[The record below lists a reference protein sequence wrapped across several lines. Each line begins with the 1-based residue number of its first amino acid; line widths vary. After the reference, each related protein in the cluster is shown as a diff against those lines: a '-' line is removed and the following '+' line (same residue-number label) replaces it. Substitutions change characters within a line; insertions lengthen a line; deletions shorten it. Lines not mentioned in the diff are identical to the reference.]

1 MPASVEEIREYLEGY
16 DEQKYIVGIESSYR
30 DNKIHLIVH
39 DPENGKSIEK
49 HRLKP
54 FLWMK
59 SPDMTIFYGG
69 DRRTLKSKMR
79 EYKIK
84 FIPLSTEDE
93 NGENVSRLENGYKF
107 LVQCRGTYGD
117 LLNFFKEGGMGVYDE
132 EYRSNFLAISPTEQ
146 FLIQTGKRLFKGME
160 DYNEVHRLSF
170 DLETTGLDPHVCRIF
185 QIGVKDNRGFQHVLS
200 IDGNDDE
207 SLDARESEAIVT
219 FFKIIN
225 HLKPSIISG
234 YNSENFDWYF
244 FVVRCEKL
252 GINIEKI
259 AKTLGPIPFY
269 RKKQTLKMG
278 PEMEYYE
285 QTHMWGYNIM
295 DVYHAV
301 RRAQAINSSIK
312 QAGLKYITKYS
323 NAAKPNRVYVQG
335 DKIGK
340 TYADKENDYWLNEE
354 NGEWGIIKD
363 NVLPEGT
370 TKLKGCDII
379 ERYLIDDLW
388 ETEKVDDIFNQA
400 TYLLSK
406 VLPTSF
412 MRSST
417 MGTAATWK
425 LLMLGWYYRN
435 GIAIPHTLDNR
446 RFIGGLSR
454 LLEVGYSQNVVKFD
468 FASLYPSI
476 QLTHDV
482 FTDCDVMGA
491 MRGLLQYNYDY
502 RNKYKELKNEY
513 AEKGDYEKSA
523 YYDKKQLPLK
533 ILNNGMFG
541 SISAPNVFPWGD
553 TDMGEKIT
561 CTGRQY
567 LRHMIRFFNSK
578 GFKPLVGDSVTYDTP
593 IYVRYKTDK
602 QYIDIIPICDLFNE
616 SSEFL
621 DNEKLRDFEEKQFEV
636 LTRNGWKEI
645 KYVYRHETDKNI
657 HRITT
662 KDRLLNVTEDHS
674 LFQNGIEIKPSSLKR
689 TDKIDIYE
697 LPLNNDPT
705 IEINEDVAF
714 LYGFFLGD
722 GSSICSSRKQKYKSR
737 KTGIVKYNKG
747 KRSDWK
753 ISNTR
758 IELLEKLQ
766 QILKNEFSIEGIIK
780 DHTKSS
786 GVYNLVVHNS
796 VFTKTFCK
804 NFYTS
809 YREKKIPMIILN
821 STKEI
826 KMSFINGVFNSDG
839 YGDTI
844 ETCSDIG
851 MKSQVAMSGIS
862 LLLKELDIEYKI
874 KTRKDKQNFINFNL
888 KNGNRNNSSFT
899 NKTKKK
905 SDEVWK
911 NEIIINK
918 DKNNYVYDISTED
931 GTFVC
936 GIGGIIAHNT
946 DGFNFSVP
954 KDVDKYVYT
963 SNGNHR
969 FNKLGKTYKGMDAVV
984 AEYNDKY
991 MKGVMGLDV
1000 DEICQATIN
1009 IARKNYADLID
1020 GKVKL
1025 VGNSIKS
1032 KKMPTYIAEFIDNGI
1047 RLLLD
1052 GDGYGFVNEY
1062 YETVEMI
1069 YNQEIPL
1076 SKIANKARVRISV
1089 EDYKKKM
1096 KTKNKSGGAMAK
1108 QAHMELIIS
1117 EGLNVDLGDTIY
1129 YVNTG
1134 TKKSHGDVQK
1144 INRPKKGWNDNQIQM
1159 YFSENDDYEEKKR
1172 FLLKNGWEMSW
1183 SDDNWVR
1190 KDSKNKEANTGIPT
1204 DMAYRQSLG
1213 ESVVALNCKLIPNSV
1228 IENDPDATGEYNID
1242 RYLDAFNKRVKPLLV
1257 CFDPSLRDDILV
1269 SNPSDRKYYTRQELE
1284 LTSGQPFKEGD
1295 QDKLDE
1301 LLTITDE
1308 ELEFWNKIGVSP
1320 TYMFEDYGIDDEF
1333 SYDIKT
1339 QRTVV
1344 Q

>member
-1 MPASVEEIREYLEGY
+1 MYTKYNNRIIMPASVEEIRDYLEGY

-49 HRLKP
+49 HKLKP
-54 FLWMK
+54 FIWMK

-84 FIPLSTEDE
+84 FIPLSTQDE

-132 EYRSNFLAISPTEQ
+132 EHRDNFLAISPTEQ

-160 DYNEVHRLSF
+160 EYNEVHRLSF

-200 IDGNDDE
+200 IDGDNDDD
-207 SLDARESEAIVT
+207 LDARESEAIVT

-244 FVVRCEKL
+244 FVVRCQKL

-363 NVLPEGT
+363 NILPEGT

-502 RNKYKELKNEY
+502 RNKYKELKNDY

-578 GFKPLVGDSVTYDTP
+578 GFKPLVGD
-593 IYVRYKTDK
+593 
-602 QYIDIIPICDLFNE
+602 
-616 SSEFL
+616 
-621 DNEKLRDFEEKQFEV
+621 
-636 LTRNGWKEI
+636 
-645 KYVYRHETDKNI
+645 
-657 HRITT
+657 
-662 KDRLLNVTEDHS
+662 
-674 LFQNGIEIKPSSLKR
+674 
-689 TDKIDIYE
+689 
-697 LPLNNDPT
+697 
-705 IEINEDVAF
+705 
-714 LYGFFLGD
+714 
-722 GSSICSSRKQKYKSR
+722 
-737 KTGIVKYNKG
+737 
-747 KRSDWK
+747 
-753 ISNTR
+753 
-758 IELLEKLQ
+758 
-766 QILKNEFSIEGIIK
+766 
-780 DHTKSS
+780 
-786 GVYNLVVHNS
+786 
-796 VFTKTFCK
+796 
-804 NFYTS
+804 
-809 YREKKIPMIILN
+809 
-821 STKEI
+821 
-826 KMSFINGVFNSDG
+826 
-839 YGDTI
+839 
-844 ETCSDIG
+844 
-851 MKSQVAMSGIS
+851 
-862 LLLKELDIEYKI
+862 
-874 KTRKDKQNFINFNL
+874 
-888 KNGNRNNSSFT
+888 
-899 NKTKKK
+899 
-905 SDEVWK
+905 
-911 NEIIINK
+911 
-918 DKNNYVYDISTED
+918 
-931 GTFVC
+931 
-936 GIGGIIAHNT
+936 T

-1089 EDYKKKM
+1089 SEYKKKM
-1096 KTKNKSGGAMAK
+1096 NTTNKSGGAMAR
-1108 QAHMELIIS
+1108 QAHMELIMN
-1117 EGLNVDLGDTIY
+1117 EKLNVDLGDTIY

-1144 INRPKKGWNDNQIQM
+1144 KTHKNPKYTAKDLQM
-1159 YFSENDDYEEKKR
+1159 QMSFDGKVAKDAILKEE
-1172 FLLKNGWEMSW
+1172 
-1183 SDDNWVR
+1183 
-1190 KDSKNKEANTGIPT
+1190 II
-1204 DMAYRQSLG
+1204 
-1213 ESVVALNCKLIPNSV
+1213 LNCKLIPNTL
-1228 IENDPDATGEYNID
+1228 IENDPNATGEYNVD

-1308 ELEFWNKIGVSP
+1308 ELEFWNSIGVSP
-1320 TYMFEDYGIDDEF
+1320 TYMFEDYGIEDEF

>member
-1 MPASVEEIREYLEGY
+1 MPASVEEIKEYLEGY
-16 DEQKYIVGIESSYR
+16 DEQKYIVGIESSYWE
-30 DNKIHLIVH
+30 NKVHLIIH
-39 DPENGKSIEK
+39 DPERGKLIEK
-49 HRLKP
+49 HKLRP

-59 SPDMTIFYGG
+59 TPDMSKFYGG
-69 DRRTLKSKMR
+69 DRRLVKSKMR
-79 EYKIK
+79 EFRIK

-93 NGENVSRLENGYKF
+93 NGINISRLNNGYKY

-117 LLNFFKEGGMGVYDE
+117 LLKFFKEGGLGVYDE
-132 EYRSNFLAISPTEQ
+132 EHRDNFLAISPTEQ

-160 DYNEVHRLSF
+160 DYDEVHRLSF
-170 DLETTGLDPHVCRIF
+170 DLETTGLDPHINRIF

-200 IDGNDDE
+200 IDGDNEDD
-207 SLDARESEAIVT
+207 LDSREAEAITT
-219 FFKIIN
+219 FFKIIH

-244 FVVRCEKL
+244 FVIRCQKL
-252 GINIEKI
+252 GINIEKV
-259 AKTLGPIPFY
+259 AKTLGNIPFY

-312 QAGLKYITKYS
+312 EAGLKYITKYS
-323 NAAKPNRVYVQG
+323 NAAKPNRVYIQG

-340 TYADKENDYWLNEE
+340 IYADKENDYWFSEE
-354 NGEWGIIKD
+354 DGKWGIVKD
-363 NVLPEGT
+363 TIPPNTVIV
-370 TKLKGCDII
+370 KGSYIV

-425 LLMLGWYYRN
+425 LLMLGWYYKN
-435 GIAIPHTLDNR
+435 GIAIPHTLENR

-454 LLEVGYSQNVVKFD
+454 LLEVGYSKRVVKFD

-502 RNKYKELKNEY
+502 RNMYKELKNEY
-513 AEKGDYEKSA
+513 ASKGDKIKSA

-578 GFKPLVGDSVTYDTP
+578 GFRPLVGDSVTYDTP

-621 DNEKLRDFEEKQFEV
+621 DTEKLRDFEEKQFEV

-662 KDRLLNVTEDHS
+662 KDRLINVTEDHS
-674 LFQNGIEIKPSSLKR
+674 LFQNGIEVKPSSLKR
-689 TDKIDIYE
+689 TDKIEVYQ
-697 LPLNNDPT
+697 LPFNNDPT
-705 IEINEDVAF
+705 TEINQEVAF

-737 KTGIVKYNKG
+737 KTGVVKYNKG

-753 ISNTR
+753 ISNSR

-766 QILKNEFSIEGIIK
+766 QILKNEFSVEGVIK

-786 GVYNLVVHNS
+786 GVYDLVVHN
-796 VFTKTFCK
+796 VIFTKTFCE

-809 YREKKIPMIILN
+809 YSEKKIPYFILN

-826 KMSFINGVFNSDG
+826 KLAFINGVFNSDG
-839 YGDTI
+839 YGDSI

-851 MKSQVAMSGIS
+851 MKSQVVMSGIS
-862 LLLKELDIEYKI
+862 LLLQELDIEYKI

-888 KNGNRNNSSFT
+888 KNRNRKNSSFT

-911 NEIIINK
+911 NEIIKNK

-954 KDVDKYVYT
+954 DDVDRFVYT

-1000 DEICQATIN
+1000 DEICEATIN

-1032 KKMPTYIAEFIDNGI
+1032 KKMPTYISEFIDKGI

-1052 GDGYGFVNEY
+1052 GDGYSFVNEY

-1089 EDYKKKM
+1089 NDYKKKM
-1096 KTKNKSGGAMAK
+1096 KGTNKSGGTMAR
-1108 QAHMELIIS
+1108 QAHMELII
-1117 EGLNVDLGDTIY
+1117 GNNLNVDLGDTIY

-1144 INRPKKGWNDNQIQM
+1144 ITESKSKELTLFNGNQ
-1159 YFSENDDYEEKKR
+1159 S
-1172 FLLKNGWEMSW
+1172 
-1183 SDDNWVR
+1183 
-1190 KDSKNKEANTGIPT
+1190 GIK
-1204 DMAYRQSLG
+1204 
-1213 ESVVALNCKLIPNSV
+1213 LNCQHIPNNL
-1228 IENDPDATGEYNID
+1228 IENDPNATGEYNVD
-1242 RYLDAFNKRVKPLLV
+1242 RYLDAFNKRIKPLLV
-1257 CFDPSLRDDILV
+1257 CFDPSVREDIIIT
-1269 SNPSDRKYYTRQELE
+1269 NPSNRKYYTRQELE
-1284 LTSGQPFKEGD
+1284 LTSGKPFKDDD
-1295 QDKLDE
+1295 QDKLEE
-1301 LLTITDE
+1301 LLIITDE
-1308 ELEFWNKIGVSP
+1308 ELEFWKSINISP
-1320 TYMFEDYGIDDEF
+1320 TYMFEDYGIEDEF

-1339 QRTVV
+1339 QRSIS
-1344 Q
+1344 

>member
-1 MPASVEEIREYLEGY
+1 MHASVEEIKEYLEGY

-39 DPENGKSIEK
+39 DPENGKYIEK
-49 HRLKP
+49 HKLKP

-132 EYRSNFLAISPTEQ
+132 EHRDNFLAISPTEQ

-160 DYNEVHRLSF
+160 EYNEVHRLSF

-200 IDGNDDE
+200 IDGDNDDD
-207 SLDARESEAIVT
+207 LDARESEAIVT

-323 NAAKPNRVYVQG
+323 NAAKLNRVYVQG

-425 LLMLGWYYRN
+425 LLMLGWYYKN
-435 GIAIPHTLDNR
+435 GVAIPHTLDNR
-446 RFIGGLSR
+446 RFIGGLSK
-454 LLEVGYSQNVVKFD
+454 LLEVGFSQNVVKFD

-476 QLTHDV
+476 QLTHNV

-513 AEKGDYEKSA
+513 AEKGDKEKSE

-561 CTGRQY
+561 CSARQY

-578 GFKPLVGDSVTYDTP
+578 GFKPLVGD
-593 IYVRYKTDK
+593 
-602 QYIDIIPICDLFNE
+602 
-616 SSEFL
+616 
-621 DNEKLRDFEEKQFEV
+621 
-636 LTRNGWKEI
+636 
-645 KYVYRHETDKNI
+645 
-657 HRITT
+657 
-662 KDRLLNVTEDHS
+662 
-674 LFQNGIEIKPSSLKR
+674 
-689 TDKIDIYE
+689 
-697 LPLNNDPT
+697 
-705 IEINEDVAF
+705 
-714 LYGFFLGD
+714 
-722 GSSICSSRKQKYKSR
+722 
-737 KTGIVKYNKG
+737 
-747 KRSDWK
+747 
-753 ISNTR
+753 
-758 IELLEKLQ
+758 
-766 QILKNEFSIEGIIK
+766 
-780 DHTKSS
+780 
-786 GVYNLVVHNS
+786 
-796 VFTKTFCK
+796 
-804 NFYTS
+804 
-809 YREKKIPMIILN
+809 
-821 STKEI
+821 
-826 KMSFINGVFNSDG
+826 
-839 YGDTI
+839 
-844 ETCSDIG
+844 
-851 MKSQVAMSGIS
+851 
-862 LLLKELDIEYKI
+862 
-874 KTRKDKQNFINFNL
+874 
-888 KNGNRNNSSFT
+888 
-899 NKTKKK
+899 
-905 SDEVWK
+905 
-911 NEIIINK
+911 
-918 DKNNYVYDISTED
+918 
-931 GTFVC
+931 
-936 GIGGIIAHNT
+936 T

-954 KDVDKYVYT
+954 KDVNKYVYT

-969 FNKLGKTYKGMDAVV
+969 FNKLGKTYKGMGAVV

-1009 IARKNYADLID
+1009 IGRKNYADLID

-1032 KKMPTYIAEFIDNGI
+1032 KKMPTYIEEFIDTGI
-1047 RLLLD
+1047 RMLLD
-1052 GDGYGFVNEY
+1052 GDGFGFVQEY

-1096 KTKNKSGGAMAK
+1096 KTTNKSGGAMAK
-1108 QAHMELIIS
+1108 QAHMELIIN

-1144 INRPKKGWNDNQIQM
+1144 INKPKKGWNGNQIDM
-1159 YFSENDDYEEKKR
+1159 FFSKNNDYEDKKR

-1190 KDSKNKEANTGIPT
+1190 SDAINKESNTGIPT
-1204 DMAYRQSLG
+1204 DMAYAQSLG
-1213 ESVVALNCKLIPNSV
+1213 ESVVTLNCKHIPNNI
-1228 IENDPDATGEYNID
+1228 IENDPDATGEYNVD
-1242 RYLDAFNKRVKPLLV
+1242 RYLDAFNKRVNPLLV
-1257 CFDPSLRDDILV
+1257 CFNPLVRDEILI
-1269 SNPSDRKYYTRQELE
+1269 SNPSDRKYYTKQELE
-1284 LTSGQPFKEGD
+1284 LTSGQPFKDSD

-1308 ELEFWNKIGVSP
+1308 ELEFWNSIDVSP
-1320 TYMFEDYGIDDEF
+1320 TYMFEDYGIEDEF
-1333 SYDIKT
+1333 SYDVKT
-1339 QRTVV
+1339 QRTIG
-1344 Q
+1344 

>member
-1 MPASVEEIREYLEGY
+1 MYVKYNNNIIMLASVDEIREYLEGY
-16 DEQKYIVGIESSYR
+16 DEQKYIVGIESSYY
-30 DNKIHLIVH
+30 DNKIHLIIH
-39 DPENGKSIEK
+39 DPEKGKRIEK
-49 HRLKP
+49 HKLKP

-59 SPDMTIFYGG
+59 SPDMTEFYGG
-69 DRRTLKSKMR
+69 DRRLIKSKMR

-84 FIPLSTEDE
+84 FIPLSTENE
-93 NGENVSRLENGYKF
+93 YGESISRLENGYKF
-107 LVQCRGTYGD
+107 LVQCSGTYGD
-117 LLNFFKEGGMGVYDE
+117 LLKFFKEGKMGVYDE
-132 EYRSNFLAISPTEQ
+132 EHRDNFLAISPTEQ

-160 DYNEVHRLSF
+160 EYDDVHRLSF

-200 IDGNDDE
+200 IDGDNDDD
-207 SLDARESEAIVT
+207 LDARESEAIIT
-219 FFKIIN
+219 FFKIIH

-234 YNSENFDWYF
+234 YNSENFDWFF
-244 FVVRCEKL
+244 FVIRCQKL
-252 GINIEKI
+252 GIDIAKV
-259 AKTLGPIPFY
+259 AKTLGSIPFY

-312 QAGLKYITKYS
+312 EAGLKYITKYS
-323 NAAKPNRVYVQG
+323 NAAKPNRVYIQG

-354 NGEWGIIKD
+354 NGDWGIIKD
-363 NVLPEGT
+363 NILPEGT
-370 TKLKGCDII
+370 TKLKGCDVV

-435 GIAIPHTLDNR
+435 GVAIPHTLENR
-446 RFIGGLSR
+446 GFIGGLSR
-454 LLEVGYSQNVVKFD
+454 LLEVGFSKNVVKFD

-513 AEKGDYEKSA
+513 ASKGDKVKSA

-578 GFKPLVGDSVTYDTP
+578 GFRPLVGD
-593 IYVRYKTDK
+593 
-602 QYIDIIPICDLFNE
+602 
-616 SSEFL
+616 
-621 DNEKLRDFEEKQFEV
+621 
-636 LTRNGWKEI
+636 
-645 KYVYRHETDKNI
+645 
-657 HRITT
+657 
-662 KDRLLNVTEDHS
+662 
-674 LFQNGIEIKPSSLKR
+674 
-689 TDKIDIYE
+689 
-697 LPLNNDPT
+697 
-705 IEINEDVAF
+705 
-714 LYGFFLGD
+714 
-722 GSSICSSRKQKYKSR
+722 
-737 KTGIVKYNKG
+737 
-747 KRSDWK
+747 
-753 ISNTR
+753 
-758 IELLEKLQ
+758 
-766 QILKNEFSIEGIIK
+766 
-780 DHTKSS
+780 
-786 GVYNLVVHNS
+786 
-796 VFTKTFCK
+796 
-804 NFYTS
+804 
-809 YREKKIPMIILN
+809 
-821 STKEI
+821 
-826 KMSFINGVFNSDG
+826 
-839 YGDTI
+839 
-844 ETCSDIG
+844 
-851 MKSQVAMSGIS
+851 
-862 LLLKELDIEYKI
+862 
-874 KTRKDKQNFINFNL
+874 
-888 KNGNRNNSSFT
+888 
-899 NKTKKK
+899 
-905 SDEVWK
+905 
-911 NEIIINK
+911 
-918 DKNNYVYDISTED
+918 
-931 GTFVC
+931 
-936 GIGGIIAHNT
+936 T

-954 KDVDKYVYT
+954 NDVDKFVYT

-969 FNKLGKTYKGMDAVV
+969 FNKIGKTYKGMNAVV

-1009 IARKNYADLID
+1009 LARKNYADLID

-1032 KKMPTYIAEFIDNGI
+1032 KKMPTYIAEFIDKGI

-1089 EDYKKKM
+1089 NEYKKKM
-1096 KTKNKSGGAMAK
+1096 KGTNKSGGAMAR
-1108 QAHMELIIS
+1108 QAHMELIIN
-1117 EGLNVDLGDTIY
+1117 EDLNVDLGDTIY

-1144 INRPKKGWNDNQIQM
+1144 KTIKNPKYSTKDLQTQM
-1159 YFSENDDYEEKKR
+1159 SFDGKVAKDAILKEE
-1172 FLLKNGWEMSW
+1172 
-1183 SDDNWVR
+1183 
-1190 KDSKNKEANTGIPT
+1190 II
-1204 DMAYRQSLG
+1204 
-1213 ESVVALNCKLIPNSV
+1213 LNCKLIPNNL
-1228 IENDPDATGEYNID
+1228 IENDPDATGEYNAD

-1257 CFDPSLRDDILV
+1257 CFDPSVREDILV
-1269 SNPSDRKYYTRQELE
+1269 DNPSDRKYYTSNELE

-1308 ELEFWNKIGVSP
+1308 ELEFWNKIGISP
-1320 TYMFEDYGIDDEF
+1320 TYMFEDYGIEDEF

-1339 QRTVV
+1339 QRTIT

>member
-1 MPASVEEIREYLEGY
+1 MPASVDEIREYLEGY
-16 DEQKYIVGIESSYR
+16 DEQKYIVGIESSYY
-30 DNKIHLIVH
+30 DNKVHLIIH
-39 DPENGKSIEK
+39 DPENGKRIEK
-49 HRLKP
+49 HKLRP

-59 SPDMTIFYGG
+59 TPDVSKLYEG
-69 DRRTLKSKMR
+69 DRRKIKEKMR
-79 EYKIK
+79 EYKVK
-84 FIPLSTEDE
+84 FIPLNTEDE
-93 NGENVSRLENGYKF
+93 NGNNVERLFYGYSI
-107 LVQCRGTYGD
+107 LVQCKGTYGD
-117 LLNFFKEGGMGVYDE
+117 LLKFFKEGKMGVYDE
-132 EYRSNFLAISPTEQ
+132 EHRSNFLAINPTEQ

-160 DYNEVHRLSF
+160 EYDDVHRLSF

-200 IDGNDDE
+200 IDGDNDDD
-207 SLDARESEAIVT
+207 LDARESEAITT

-244 FVVRCEKL
+244 FVIRCQKL
-252 GINIEKI
+252 GINIEKV
-259 AKTLGPIPFY
+259 AKTLGSIPFY

-323 NAAKPNRVYVQG
+323 NAAKPNRVYIQG

-340 TYADKENDYWLNEE
+340 TYADKENDYWLNED

-363 NVLPEGT
+363 NIQPEGT
-370 TKLKGCDII
+370 TKLKGCDVV

-446 RFIGGLSR
+446 RFIGGLSK

-513 AEKGDYEKSA
+513 ASKGDKVKSA

-561 CTGRQY
+561 CTARQY

-578 GFKPLVGDSVTYDTP
+578 GFRPLVGD
-593 IYVRYKTDK
+593 
-602 QYIDIIPICDLFNE
+602 
-616 SSEFL
+616 
-621 DNEKLRDFEEKQFEV
+621 
-636 LTRNGWKEI
+636 
-645 KYVYRHETDKNI
+645 
-657 HRITT
+657 
-662 KDRLLNVTEDHS
+662 
-674 LFQNGIEIKPSSLKR
+674 
-689 TDKIDIYE
+689 
-697 LPLNNDPT
+697 
-705 IEINEDVAF
+705 
-714 LYGFFLGD
+714 
-722 GSSICSSRKQKYKSR
+722 
-737 KTGIVKYNKG
+737 
-747 KRSDWK
+747 
-753 ISNTR
+753 
-758 IELLEKLQ
+758 
-766 QILKNEFSIEGIIK
+766 
-780 DHTKSS
+780 
-786 GVYNLVVHNS
+786 
-796 VFTKTFCK
+796 
-804 NFYTS
+804 
-809 YREKKIPMIILN
+809 
-821 STKEI
+821 
-826 KMSFINGVFNSDG
+826 
-839 YGDTI
+839 
-844 ETCSDIG
+844 
-851 MKSQVAMSGIS
+851 
-862 LLLKELDIEYKI
+862 
-874 KTRKDKQNFINFNL
+874 
-888 KNGNRNNSSFT
+888 
-899 NKTKKK
+899 
-905 SDEVWK
+905 
-911 NEIIINK
+911 
-918 DKNNYVYDISTED
+918 
-931 GTFVC
+931 
-936 GIGGIIAHNT
+936 T

-954 KDVDKYVYT
+954 NNVERFVYT

-1000 DEICQATIN
+1000 DEICEATIN
-1009 IARKNYADLID
+1009 LARKNYADLID

-1032 KKMPTYIAEFIDNGI
+1032 KKMPTYIADFIDKGI

-1089 EDYKKKM
+1089 EEYKKKM

-1144 INRPKKGWNDNQIQM
+1144 INRPKKGWNDNQIKM
-1159 YFSENDDYEEKKR
+1159 YFSKGDDYEEKEKH
-1172 FLLKNGWEMSW
+1172 LLNNGYRIIGGPADGSETYWRTKDG
-1183 SDDNWVR
+1183 SDFG
-1190 KDSKNKEANTGIPT
+1190 GIPT

-1213 ESVVALNCKLIPNSV
+1213 ESVVALNCKLIPNNL
-1228 IENDPDATGEYNID
+1228 IENEPDATGEYNID

-1269 SNPSDRKYYTRQELE
+1269 SNPSDRKYYTRQELK
-1284 LTSGQPFKEGD
+1284 LTSGQPFKDGD

-1333 SYDIKT
+1333 SYDVKT
-1339 QRTVV
+1339 QRTVTQWFV
-1344 Q
+1344 

>member
-1 MPASVEEIREYLEGY
+1 MYTKYNNNIIMPASVDEIREYLEGY
-16 DEQKYIVGIESSYR
+16 DEQKYIVGIESSYY
-30 DNKIHLIVH
+30 DNKVHLIIH
-39 DPENGKSIEK
+39 DPENGKRIEK
-49 HRLKP
+49 HKLRP

-59 SPDMTIFYGG
+59 TPDVSKLYEG
-69 DRRTLKSKMR
+69 DRRKIKEKMR
-79 EYKIK
+79 EYKVK
-84 FIPLSTEDE
+84 FIPLNTEDE
-93 NGENVSRLENGYKF
+93 NGNNVERLFYGYSI
-107 LVQCRGTYGD
+107 LVQCKGTYGD
-117 LLNFFKEGGMGVYDE
+117 LLKFFKEGKMGVYDE
-132 EYRSNFLAISPTEQ
+132 EHRSNFLAINPTEQ

-160 DYNEVHRLSF
+160 EYDDVHRLSF

-200 IDGNDDE
+200 IDGDNDDD
-207 SLDARESEAIVT
+207 LDARESEAITT

-244 FVVRCEKL
+244 FVIRCQKL
-252 GINIEKI
+252 GINIEKV
-259 AKTLGPIPFY
+259 AKTLGSIPFY

-323 NAAKPNRVYVQG
+323 NAAKPNRVYIQG

-340 TYADKENDYWLNEE
+340 TYADKENDYWLNED

-363 NVLPEGT
+363 NIQPEGT
-370 TKLKGCDII
+370 TKLKGCDVV

-446 RFIGGLSR
+446 RFIGGLSK

-513 AEKGDYEKSA
+513 ASKGDKVKSA

-561 CTGRQY
+561 CTARQY

-578 GFKPLVGDSVTYDTP
+578 GFRPLVGD
-593 IYVRYKTDK
+593 
-602 QYIDIIPICDLFNE
+602 
-616 SSEFL
+616 
-621 DNEKLRDFEEKQFEV
+621 
-636 LTRNGWKEI
+636 
-645 KYVYRHETDKNI
+645 
-657 HRITT
+657 
-662 KDRLLNVTEDHS
+662 
-674 LFQNGIEIKPSSLKR
+674 
-689 TDKIDIYE
+689 
-697 LPLNNDPT
+697 
-705 IEINEDVAF
+705 
-714 LYGFFLGD
+714 
-722 GSSICSSRKQKYKSR
+722 
-737 KTGIVKYNKG
+737 
-747 KRSDWK
+747 
-753 ISNTR
+753 
-758 IELLEKLQ
+758 
-766 QILKNEFSIEGIIK
+766 
-780 DHTKSS
+780 
-786 GVYNLVVHNS
+786 
-796 VFTKTFCK
+796 
-804 NFYTS
+804 
-809 YREKKIPMIILN
+809 
-821 STKEI
+821 
-826 KMSFINGVFNSDG
+826 
-839 YGDTI
+839 
-844 ETCSDIG
+844 
-851 MKSQVAMSGIS
+851 
-862 LLLKELDIEYKI
+862 
-874 KTRKDKQNFINFNL
+874 
-888 KNGNRNNSSFT
+888 
-899 NKTKKK
+899 
-905 SDEVWK
+905 
-911 NEIIINK
+911 
-918 DKNNYVYDISTED
+918 
-931 GTFVC
+931 
-936 GIGGIIAHNT
+936 T

-954 KDVDKYVYT
+954 NNVERFVYT

-1000 DEICQATIN
+1000 DEICEATIN
-1009 IARKNYADLID
+1009 LARKNYADLID

-1032 KKMPTYIAEFIDNGI
+1032 KKMPTYIADFIDKGI

-1089 EDYKKKM
+1089 EEYKKKM

-1144 INRPKKGWNDNQIQM
+1144 INRPKKGWNDNQIKM
-1159 YFSENDDYEEKKR
+1159 YFSKGDDYEEKEKH
-1172 FLLKNGWEMSW
+1172 LLNNGYRIIGGPADGSETYWRTKDG
-1183 SDDNWVR
+1183 SDFG
-1190 KDSKNKEANTGIPT
+1190 GIPT

-1213 ESVVALNCKLIPNSV
+1213 ESVVALNCKLIPNNL
-1228 IENDPDATGEYNID
+1228 IENEPDATGEYNID

-1269 SNPSDRKYYTRQELE
+1269 SNPSDRKYYTRQELK
-1284 LTSGQPFKEGD
+1284 LTSGQPFKDGD

-1333 SYDIKT
+1333 SYDVKT
-1339 QRTVV
+1339 QRTVT

>member
-1 MPASVEEIREYLEGY
+1 MYTKYNNRIIMPASVEEIRDYLEGY

-49 HRLKP
+49 HKLKP

-132 EYRSNFLAISPTEQ
+132 EHRDNFLAISPTEQ

-160 DYNEVHRLSF
+160 EYNEVHRLSF

-200 IDGNDDE
+200 IDGDNDDD
-207 SLDARESEAIVT
+207 LDARESEAIVT

-244 FVVRCEKL
+244 FVVRCQKL
-252 GINIEKI
+252 GVNIEKI

-363 NVLPEGT
+363 NILPEGT

-502 RNKYKELKNEY
+502 RNKYKELKNDY

-578 GFKPLVGDSVTYDTP
+578 GFKPLVGD
-593 IYVRYKTDK
+593 
-602 QYIDIIPICDLFNE
+602 
-616 SSEFL
+616 
-621 DNEKLRDFEEKQFEV
+621 
-636 LTRNGWKEI
+636 
-645 KYVYRHETDKNI
+645 
-657 HRITT
+657 
-662 KDRLLNVTEDHS
+662 
-674 LFQNGIEIKPSSLKR
+674 
-689 TDKIDIYE
+689 
-697 LPLNNDPT
+697 
-705 IEINEDVAF
+705 
-714 LYGFFLGD
+714 
-722 GSSICSSRKQKYKSR
+722 
-737 KTGIVKYNKG
+737 
-747 KRSDWK
+747 
-753 ISNTR
+753 
-758 IELLEKLQ
+758 
-766 QILKNEFSIEGIIK
+766 
-780 DHTKSS
+780 
-786 GVYNLVVHNS
+786 
-796 VFTKTFCK
+796 
-804 NFYTS
+804 
-809 YREKKIPMIILN
+809 
-821 STKEI
+821 
-826 KMSFINGVFNSDG
+826 
-839 YGDTI
+839 
-844 ETCSDIG
+844 
-851 MKSQVAMSGIS
+851 
-862 LLLKELDIEYKI
+862 
-874 KTRKDKQNFINFNL
+874 
-888 KNGNRNNSSFT
+888 
-899 NKTKKK
+899 
-905 SDEVWK
+905 
-911 NEIIINK
+911 
-918 DKNNYVYDISTED
+918 
-931 GTFVC
+931 
-936 GIGGIIAHNT
+936 T

-1096 KTKNKSGGAMAK
+1096 KTTNKSGGAMAR

-1144 INRPKKGWNDNQIQM
+1144 INKPKKGWNDSQIQM

-1308 ELEFWNKIGVSP
+1308 ELEFWNSIGVSP
-1320 TYMFEDYGIDDEF
+1320 TYMFEDYGIEDEF

>member
-1 MPASVEEIREYLEGY
+1 MYTKYNNNIIMPASVDEIREYLEGY
-16 DEQKYIVGIESSYR
+16 DEQKYIVGIESSYY
-30 DNKIHLIVH
+30 DNKVHLIIH
-39 DPENGKSIEK
+39 DPENGKRIEK
-49 HRLKP
+49 HKLRP

-59 SPDMTIFYGG
+59 TPDVSKLYEG
-69 DRRTLKSKMR
+69 DRRKIKEKMR
-79 EYKIK
+79 EYKVK
-84 FIPLSTEDE
+84 FIPLNTEDE
-93 NGENVSRLENGYKF
+93 NGKDVERLFYGYNI
-107 LVQCRGTYGD
+107 LVQCKGTYGD
-117 LLNFFKEGGMGVYDE
+117 LLKFFKEGKMGVYDE
-132 EYRSNFLAISPTEQ
+132 EHRSNFLAINPTEQ

-160 DYNEVHRLSF
+160 EYDDVHRLSF

-200 IDGNDDE
+200 IDGDNDDD
-207 SLDARESEAIVT
+207 LDARESEAITT

-244 FVVRCEKL
+244 FVIRCQKL

-259 AKTLGPIPFY
+259 AKTLGKIPFY
-269 RKKQTLKMG
+269 RKTQTLKMG

-323 NAAKPNRVYVQG
+323 NAAKPNRVYIQG

-354 NGEWGIIKD
+354 NGEWGIIE
-363 NVLPEGT
+363 NNNLPEGT
-370 TKLKGCDII
+370 TKLKGCDVV

-425 LLMLGWYYRN
+425 LLMLGWYYKN
-435 GIAIPHTLDNR
+435 GVAIPHTLDNR
-446 RFIGGLSR
+446 RFIGGLSK
-454 LLEVGYSQNVVKFD
+454 LLEVGYSQGVVKFD

-513 AEKGDYEKSA
+513 ASKGDKVKSA

-561 CTGRQY
+561 CTARQY
-567 LRHMIRFFNSK
+567 LRHMIRFFNAK
-578 GFKPLVGDSVTYDTP
+578 GFRPLVGD
-593 IYVRYKTDK
+593 
-602 QYIDIIPICDLFNE
+602 
-616 SSEFL
+616 
-621 DNEKLRDFEEKQFEV
+621 
-636 LTRNGWKEI
+636 
-645 KYVYRHETDKNI
+645 
-657 HRITT
+657 
-662 KDRLLNVTEDHS
+662 
-674 LFQNGIEIKPSSLKR
+674 
-689 TDKIDIYE
+689 
-697 LPLNNDPT
+697 
-705 IEINEDVAF
+705 
-714 LYGFFLGD
+714 
-722 GSSICSSRKQKYKSR
+722 
-737 KTGIVKYNKG
+737 
-747 KRSDWK
+747 
-753 ISNTR
+753 
-758 IELLEKLQ
+758 
-766 QILKNEFSIEGIIK
+766 
-780 DHTKSS
+780 
-786 GVYNLVVHNS
+786 
-796 VFTKTFCK
+796 
-804 NFYTS
+804 
-809 YREKKIPMIILN
+809 
-821 STKEI
+821 
-826 KMSFINGVFNSDG
+826 
-839 YGDTI
+839 
-844 ETCSDIG
+844 
-851 MKSQVAMSGIS
+851 
-862 LLLKELDIEYKI
+862 
-874 KTRKDKQNFINFNL
+874 
-888 KNGNRNNSSFT
+888 
-899 NKTKKK
+899 
-905 SDEVWK
+905 
-911 NEIIINK
+911 
-918 DKNNYVYDISTED
+918 
-931 GTFVC
+931 
-936 GIGGIIAHNT
+936 T

-954 KDVDKYVYT
+954 NNVERFVYT

-1000 DEICQATIN
+1000 DEICEATIN
-1009 IARKNYADLID
+1009 LARKNYADLID

-1032 KKMPTYIAEFIDNGI
+1032 KKMPTYIADFIDKGI

-1052 GDGYGFVNEY
+1052 GDGYSFVNEY

-1096 KTKNKSGGAMAK
+1096 KTKNKAGGAMAK

-1159 YFSENDDYEEKKR
+1159 YFSEGDDYEQKTKH
-1172 FLLKNGWEMSW
+1172 LLNSGYRIIGGPADGSETYWTTKDG
-1183 SDDNWVR
+1183 SDFG
-1190 KDSKNKEANTGIPT
+1190 GIPT

-1213 ESVVALNCKLIPNSV
+1213 ESVVALNCKLIPNNL
-1228 IENDPDATGEYNID
+1228 IENEPNATGEYNID

-1284 LTSGQPFKEGD
+1284 LTSGQPFKDGD

-1308 ELEFWNKIGVSP
+1308 ELEFWNKIGISP
-1320 TYMFEDYGIDDEF
+1320 TYMFEEYGIDDEF
-1333 SYDIKT
+1333 SYDVKT
-1339 QRTVV
+1339 QRTVT